1 MTIYNLTVPELNRYR
16 ELANFTDDE
25 LECFNMKAK
34 NYSIIKISMEMG
46 VSEATVSRLVR
57 QIKIKILKLDERK
70 D

>member
-1 MTIYNLTVPELNRYR
+1 MTIYNLTVPELNRCR